1 MDEVIWFL
9 IGLQIAAVIFIFGW
23 LVGFNASYNQSNWG
37 TGFDDGWK
45 AYKEL
50 VKDTRSIGMDTEI
63 ELETAGEDGEKCD

>member
-1 MDEVIWFL
+1 MDEVIWFI
-9 IGLQIAAVIFIFGW
+9 IGLLIATVIFLFGW

-50 VKDTRSIGMDTEI
+50 MIDTGIIGTDTEI
-63 ELETAGEDGEKCD
+63 ELEDEGKADT